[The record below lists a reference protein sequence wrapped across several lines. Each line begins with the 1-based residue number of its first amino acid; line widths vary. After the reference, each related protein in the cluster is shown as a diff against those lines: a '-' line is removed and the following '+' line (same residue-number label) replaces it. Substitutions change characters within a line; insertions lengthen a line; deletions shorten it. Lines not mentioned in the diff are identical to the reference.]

1 MSLSCSLAHFFRI
14 HCQEEEEEKTD
25 FLKKRSQKQMQKLV
39 TKKMSST
46 GIQEV
51 GVSQTLNPLFKKINK
66 VFIKY

>member
-1 MSLSCSLAHFFRI
+1 
-14 HCQEEEEEKTD
+14 
-25 FLKKRSQKQMQKLV
+25 MQKLI

-51 GVSQTLNPLFKKINK
+51 GVSQMLNPLFKKINK